1 VRRAEDWR
9 WCCLWQRRAGTAL
22 AQTVLSEWPVPCPSW
37 LAEVNAAQTLGELEA
52 LRRCVRRGQLFGEE
66 AWVEATVKRLGLE
79 AAMRPQGR
87 PRKVKQGNENGS

>member
-1 VRRAEDWR
+1 M
-9 WCCLWQRRAGTAL
+9 